1 MNVRSMISKGFDI
14 LSVAGIE
21 CANNDAM
28 LLAQYVLSCD
38 YTGLIM
44 SYTDE
49 VSSERYDRYISLI
62 EKRSTHYPCQ
72 YITGTQMF
80 MGYEFE
86 VCEGVLVP
94 RPETELLVEKAL
106 ELTKEYKTGVRAL
119 DMCCGS
125 GCIGIGYRL
134 MREKQGY
141 LNDELVLADISD
153 TALTV
158 TDKNSKRNNIEC
170 YIIKSDIFTEIKG
183 KFNIIL
189 SNPPYIRTKD
199 IDDLMEDVRLYEPRL
214 ALDGM
219 GDGLYFYR
227 RIIEEAEAYLYE
239 QGKIV
244 FEIGYD
250 QAEDIRALLVD
261 NGYVDIEV
269 MKDYAGLDR
278 IISARRHG

>member
-1 MNVRSMISKGFDI
+1 MNVRSMISKGCEV
-14 LSVAGIE
+14 LSEAGIE
-21 CANNDAM
+21 CSRNDAM

-44 SYTDE
+44 SYADE
-49 VSSERYDRYISLI
+49 VSCEQYDRYISII

-72 YITGTQMF
+72 YIIGTQTF

-106 ELTKEYKTGVRAL
+106 MLTGEYKTDVRVL

-125 GCIGIGYRL
+125 GCIGLGYKL
-134 MREKQGY
+134 MRKKQGY
-141 LNDELVLADISD
+141 LKDELVLADISD
-153 TALTV
+153 TALSV
-158 TDKNSKRNNIEC
+158 SDRNSKRNNIEC
-170 YIIKSDIFTEIKG
+170 DIIKTDIFKEIKG
-183 KFNIIL
+183 RFNIIL

-219 GDGLYFYR
+219 ADGLYFYR

-269 MKDYAGLDR
+269 LKDYAGLDR
-278 IISARRHG
+278 IISARRQ